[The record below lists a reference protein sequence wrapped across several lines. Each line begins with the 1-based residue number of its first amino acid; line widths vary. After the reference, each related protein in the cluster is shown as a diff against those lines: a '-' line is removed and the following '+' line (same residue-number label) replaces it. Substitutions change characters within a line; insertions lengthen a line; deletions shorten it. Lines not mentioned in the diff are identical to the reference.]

1 MDKLS
6 MRPLGIRGQKGQV
19 HGGLYSFFW
28 AFGGFGSPHVGS
40 HPPWAAGI
48 QEDLVCSSLLTQFPG
63 LDSGQGH
70 DANFCH
76 SIYITIRPALLPCTL
91 FFVSSTNL
99 FMSPT
104 SSSSVMVSLL
114 NFCCS
119 SGLQLS
125 RALKA
130 HPLDMFTTLPKMQ
143 HKPLLGKVCMR
154 IMNTQFAE
162 MLDSITTGEPGTSF
176 LQDEFRLHLWVKH
189 PPAMRKTWIW
199 SLGWED
205 PLEKGT
211 ATHSSI
217 LSGLDI
223 SMDRGAWRA
232 TVCGITKSQTQLSD

>member
-1 MDKLS
+1 MIFFMGRYFEHCIFLVLSGQVTKWGLWVELRQELPFCNFFLMDKLS

-48 QEDLVCSSLLTQFPG
+48 QEDLVSSSLLTQFPG

-130 HPLDMFTTLPKMQ
+130 HPLDTFTTLPKMQ

-176 LQDEFRLHLWVKH
+176 LQDEFRLHL
-189 PPAMRKTWIW
+189 
-199 SLGWED
+199 
-205 PLEKGT
+205 
-211 ATHSSI
+211 
-217 LSGLDI
+217 
-223 SMDRGAWRA
+223 
-232 TVCGITKSQTQLSD
+232 